1 MLTFATA
8 LLPNNEVKKK
18 AASQVLNVYG
28 ILNTGNKTFN
38 DHMQASGVKITTP
51 IPNTMS
57 NAISSSFIRI
67 YYRQFFKVQR
77 ITPIILVN
85 IQTN

>member
-8 LLPNNEVKKK
+8 PLPNNEVKKK
-18 AASQVLNVYG
+18 AASQVLSVYG

-38 DHMQASGVKITTP
+38 DHIQANGVRIITP
-51 IPNTMS
+51 IASTMS
-57 NAISSSFIRI
+57 NATSSSFIRI
-67 YYRQFFKVQR
+67 YYRQFLKVQR

-85 IQTN
+85 ILTN